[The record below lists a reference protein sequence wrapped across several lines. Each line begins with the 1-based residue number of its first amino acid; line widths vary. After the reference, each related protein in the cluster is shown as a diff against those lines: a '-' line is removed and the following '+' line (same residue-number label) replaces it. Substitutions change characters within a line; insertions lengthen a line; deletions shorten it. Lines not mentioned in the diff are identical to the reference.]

1 MAATA
6 FRANP
11 ELAGTRVGFFRV
23 LRAEWV
29 KFRTLRSSYVILAI
43 AVIILIGIWSLI
55 AFGFSEAI
63 GDADPGGDFGGVVD
77 PLIVC
82 MRSIGFAQL
91 AIGVLGV
98 TLVTN
103 EYSTGMIRATLAAVP
118 TRLPVLVAKAVL
130 LIGVTMVVMVPS
142 VIVALFIGDALL
154 SGSAVTHSLS
164 DPSLIRALVGA
175 GLYLSLVGVLGMV
188 FGWLLRSA
196 AGAIFALVGVVLLLP
211 VILPLIPLDW
221 VGDVVDYLPTVAG
234 EAVYQVE
241 LNPIMQ
247 AGMQQLTEGGMDFMS
262 SRFEPWTGF
271 GILAAYAVIGLVLSA
286 WTLKRRDA

>member
-6 FRANP
+6 FQGNP
-11 ELAGTRVGFFRV
+11 ELAGARVGFFRV

-29 KFRTLRSSYVILAI
+29 KFRTLRSTYVILAI
-43 AVIILIGIWSLI
+43 AVVILIGLWSLI

-63 GDADPGGDFGGVVD
+63 GEADPGGDFGGVVD
-77 PLIVC
+77 PLIVS
-82 MRSIGFAQL
+82 MRAIGFAQL

-118 TRLPVLVAKAVL
+118 ARIPVLLAKAL
-130 LIGVTMVVMVPS
+130 LLVIVTLVVMVPS

-154 SGSAVTHSLS
+154 TGSAVTHSLS
-164 DPSLIRALVGA
+164 DPALVRALVGA
-175 GLYLSLVGVLGMV
+175 GLYLALVGLLGMT

-221 VGDVVDYLPTVAG
+221 VGNVVDFLPTVAG

-241 LNPIMQ
+241 VNPIMQ
-247 AGMQQLTEGGMDFMS
+247 AGMEQLTEGDMGFMS

-271 GILAAYAVIGLVLSA
+271 GIFAAYAVIGLALSA
-286 WTLKRRDA
+286 WMLKRRDA